1 MKLIGRLLLIVGIVM
16 VAVAGFHL
24 YQTEKSQDEAL
35 LEAEERIKQD
45 LTETEGETEGS
56 ASVDKKEPIDF
67 QTETGEA
74 FGTLEIPK
82 LEKTLPIVAGTD
94 PDSLDRGVG
103 HLDNSMLPSQGEQI
117 VLSGHRDTVFRNF
130 DQIEIGD
137 QYIVHLPYGSYTY
150 EIKET
155 EIVPED
161 DTSVIRQMGEE
172 VLVVTT
178 CYPFHYVGNAPERFV
193 TYAYPVEMHANSD

>member
-1 MKLIGRLLLIVGIVM
+1 MKLFGRLLLIVGVVLIGI
-16 VAVAGFHL
+16 AGFHL
-24 YQTEKSQDEAL
+24 FQTEKLQDEAL
-35 LEAEERIKQD
+35 HEAEQRIKQG
-45 LTETEGETEGS
+45 LTEVEES
-56 ASVDKKEPIDF
+56 ASVDETEPKEF

-82 LEKTLPIVAGTD
+82 LDKTLPIVAGTD

-103 HLDNSMLPSQGEQI
+103 HLDNSVLPSQGEQI

-193 TYAYPVEMHANSD
+193 TYAYPVEMHANGD